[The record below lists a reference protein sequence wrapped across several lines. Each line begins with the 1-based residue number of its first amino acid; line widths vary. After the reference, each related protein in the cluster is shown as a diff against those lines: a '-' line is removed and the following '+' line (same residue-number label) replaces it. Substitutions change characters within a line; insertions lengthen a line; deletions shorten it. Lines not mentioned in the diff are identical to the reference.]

1 MSGAS
6 SDGRRHLVGRASE
19 LPPGARTTVTVGG
32 RSICVLNVGDRY
44 YALRSTCP
52 HQGADLCRGTLSGS
66 MLPSRPQEYR
76 YGLDDSVLRCPWHGW
91 EFDIRTG
98 RSLFDPERMRV
109 TTYPTLVEDGQL
121 FIAL

>member
-1 MSGAS
+1 
-6 SDGRRHLVGRASE
+6 
-19 LPPGARTTVTVGG
+19 
-32 RSICVLNVGDRY
+32 
-44 YALRSTCP
+44 
-52 HQGADLCRGTLSGS
+52 